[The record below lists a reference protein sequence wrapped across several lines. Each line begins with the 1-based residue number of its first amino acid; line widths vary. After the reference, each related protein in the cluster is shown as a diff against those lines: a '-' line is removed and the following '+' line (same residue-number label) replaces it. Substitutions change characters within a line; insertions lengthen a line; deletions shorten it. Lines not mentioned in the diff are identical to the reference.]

1 MSRLWN
7 AYEDAVATF
16 VAAGRLVEYDD
27 SGAVVTVNGEERFL
41 EPATLVTAAMMM
53 VKNGVVA
60 NLDTSHSSGDIDRV
74 IVEERMSQEANEE
87 NLDAQPATMEN
98 VVANVYTSHSS
109 RDIEGAL
116 EEGIGDELDPEVAEK
131 LAELERAREEARHI
145 CTTHA
150 HLLGYEIAAGY
161 EVTGCQ
167 HCTPETL
174 TLEEARAVCK
184 PHADQL
190 AGTVWE
196 EVFCPVCEA
205 SNTASGELTTNERRH
220 AMNFHDCHVL
230 DRKNLFAGPD
240 GYCRH
245 CRSVELAAQ
254 ILDRE
259 EVTGPTFP
267 ELLDQVGGEEAYRA
281 SLEDIRHAKH
291 NGRPGNSVSGRVP
304 RELLNLIL
312 TQHPTFINDLLDEY
326 RAFAGEYGIAL
337 RHDPDGVL
345 FHDYAVLAPVQPAF
359 PALNGN
365 DLRSH
370 AWQANVAEKRLMRN
384 AFVESVRTSRQIV
397 MRWVSSDGT
406 ESGVCALGPNT
417 EETRLIA
424 SEYQAAARKK
434 GFRTR
439 FSLVQG

>member
-16 VAAGRLVEYDD
+16 AAAGRLVEYDD
-27 SGAVVTVNGEERFL
+27 SGAVVTVNGEERLL

-60 NLDTSHSSGDIDRV
+60 PVPPQVR
-74 IVEERMSQEANEE
+74 
-87 NLDAQPATMEN
+87 
-98 VVANVYTSHSS
+98 ANVYTSHNSEG
-109 RDIEGAL
+109 IEGVL
-116 EEGIGDELDPEVAEK
+116 EGGIDTDDHDAYKELARLDMRFLVKLVSQVAQWKLEGRLTHEA
-131 LAELERAREEARHI
+131 ARQI
-145 CTTHA
+145 CA
-150 HLLGYEIAAGY
+150 D
-161 EVTGCQ
+161 
-167 HCTPETL
+167 
-174 TLEEARAVCK
+174 
-184 PHADQL
+184 HADQL

-205 SNTASGELTTNERRH
+205 RNTASGELDANERRH
-220 AMNFHDCHVL
+220 TMNFHDCPVL
-230 DRKNLFAGPD
+230 NKKNIFAGPD

-259 EVTGPTFP
+259 EVTGPTFA
-267 ELLDQVGGEEAYRA
+267 ELLEEVGGEEAYRA
-281 SLEDIRHAKH
+281 SLEDIRHTKH
-291 NGRPGNSVSGRVP
+291 NGRPGNAVKGRIP
-304 RELLNLIL
+304 RQLLNLIL

-326 RAFAGEYGIAL
+326 RAFAGKYGIAL

-345 FHDYAVLAPVQPAF
+345 FHDYAVLAQPAF
-359 PALNGN
+359 PALNGT

-370 AWQANVAEKRLMRN
+370 TWQANVAKKRVMRN

-406 ESGVCALGPNT
+406 ESGACALGPNT

-439 FSLVQG
+439 FSLVLG

>member
-1 MSRLWN
+1 MSIDVYARFKTQDVLGVESWGASTLPYAHIHTGGTEMSRLWN

-16 VAAGRLVEYDD
+16 AAAGRLVEYDD
-27 SGAVVTVNGEERFL
+27 SGAVVTVNGDERLL

-53 VKNGVVA
+53 AKNG
-60 NLDTSHSSGDIDRV
+60 
-74 IVEERMSQEANEE
+74 
-87 NLDAQPATMEN
+87 

-109 RDIEGAL
+109 EGIEGAS
-116 EEGIGDELDPEVAEK
+116 EGGIDTDDDDAYKELARLDMRFLVKLVSQVAEW
-131 LAELERAREEARHI
+131 ELEGRLTHKAAREI
-145 CTTHA
+145 CA
-150 HLLGYEIAAGY
+150 D
-161 EVTGCQ
+161 
-167 HCTPETL
+167 
-174 TLEEARAVCK
+174 
-184 PHADQL
+184 HADQL

-205 SNTASGELTTNERRH
+205 SNTASGELDANERRH
-220 AMNFHDCHVL
+220 TMNFHDCPVL
-230 DRKNLFAGPD
+230 NRKSLFAGPD

-254 ILDRE
+254 ILDRDVE
-259 EVTGPTFP
+259 ELTGPTFE

-281 SLEDIRHAKH
+281 SLEEIRHVKH

-312 TQHPTFINDLLDEY
+312 TQHPMFINDLLDEY
-326 RAFAGEYGIAL
+326 RAFAGKYGIAL

-345 FHDYAVLAPVQPAF
+345 FHDYAALVQPAF
-359 PALNGN
+359 PEMAPALN
-365 DLRSH
+365 RT
-370 AWQANVAEKRLMRN
+370 WQANVAEKLAMRN

-397 MRWVSSDGT
+397 MSWVSSDGT

>member
-7 AYEDAVATF
+7 AYQDAVATF
-16 VAAGRLVEYDD
+16 AAAGRLVEYDD
-27 SGAVVTVNGEERFL
+27 SGAVVTVNGEERLL
-41 EPATLVTAAMMM
+41 EPATLVTAAQMMA
-53 VKNGVVA
+53 KNG
-60 NLDTSHSSGDIDRV
+60 
-74 IVEERMSQEANEE
+74 
-87 NLDAQPATMEN
+87 

-109 RDIEGAL
+109 RDIERAIDGEEMNQEANAENLDAQPATRMEQENVAFGYTGHSSRDIEGVL
-116 EEGIGDELDPEVAEK
+116 EGGTDADDAYKELARLDMRFLVKLVSQVAEWK
-131 LAELERAREEARHI
+131 LEGRLTREAARQI
-145 CTTHA
+145 CADHD
-150 HLLGYEIAAGY
+150 
-161 EVTGCQ
+161 
-167 HCTPETL
+167 
-174 TLEEARAVCK
+174 
-184 PHADQL
+184 DQL

-205 SNTASGELTTNERRH
+205 SNTASGQLNANERRH
-220 AMNFHDCHVL
+220 TMTFHDCPVL
-230 DRKNLFAGPD
+230 NRKNLFAGPD

-259 EVTGPTFP
+259 EVTGPSFE
-267 ELLDQVGGEEAYRA
+267 ELLEEAGGEEAYRA

-291 NGRPGNSVSGRVP
+291 HGRPGNSVSGRRP
-304 RELLNLIL
+304 RELLNLIM
-312 TQHPTFINDLLDEY
+312 TQHPVFINDLLDQY
-326 RAFAGEYGIAL
+326 RAFAGQFGITL

-345 FHDYAVLAPVQPAF
+345 FHDYAVFAPVQPAL
-359 PALNGN
+359 PALNGT

-370 AWQANVAEKRLMRN
+370 TWQANVAEKRAMRD
-384 AFVESVRTSRQIV
+384 AFVEGVRASRQIV
-397 MRWVSSDGT
+397 MSWVSSDGT
-406 ESGVCALGPNT
+406 ERGAVTLGPNT

>member
-16 VAAGRLVEYDD
+16 AAAGRLVEYDD
-27 SGAVVTVNGEERFL
+27 SGAVVTVNGEERLL

-60 NLDTSHSSGDIDRV
+60 PVPPQVR
-74 IVEERMSQEANEE
+74 
-87 NLDAQPATMEN
+87 
-98 VVANVYTSHSS
+98 ANVYTSHNSEG
-109 RDIEGAL
+109 IEGVL
-116 EEGIGDELDPEVAEK
+116 EGGIDTDDHDAYKELARLDMRFLVKLVSQVAQWKLEGRLTHEA
-131 LAELERAREEARHI
+131 ARQI
-145 CTTHA
+145 CA
-150 HLLGYEIAAGY
+150 D
-161 EVTGCQ
+161 
-167 HCTPETL
+167 
-174 TLEEARAVCK
+174 
-184 PHADQL
+184 HADQL

-205 SNTASGELTTNERRH
+205 SNTASGELDANERRH
-220 AMNFHDCHVL
+220 TMNFHDCPVL
-230 DRKNLFAGPD
+230 NKKNIFAGPD

-259 EVTGPTFP
+259 EVTGPTFA
-267 ELLDQVGGEEAYRA
+267 ELLEEVGGEEAYRA
-281 SLEDIRHAKH
+281 SLEDIRHTKH
-291 NGRPGNSVSGRVP
+291 NGRPGNAVKGRIP
-304 RELLNLIL
+304 RQLLNLIL

-326 RAFAGEYGIAL
+326 RAFAGKYGIAL

-345 FHDYAVLAPVQPAF
+345 FHDYAVLAQPAF
-359 PALNGN
+359 PALNGT

-370 AWQANVAEKRLMRN
+370 TWQANVAKKRVMRN

-406 ESGVCALGPNT
+406 ESGACALGPNT

-439 FSLVQG
+439 FSLVLG